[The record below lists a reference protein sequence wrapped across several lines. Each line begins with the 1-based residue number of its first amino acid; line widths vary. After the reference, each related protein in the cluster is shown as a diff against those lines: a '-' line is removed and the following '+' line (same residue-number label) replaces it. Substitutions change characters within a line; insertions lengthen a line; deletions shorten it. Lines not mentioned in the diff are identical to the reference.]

1 MTMPDTTETRDVDW
15 EHVAKHGLAKC
26 TPEHTWA
33 EWLADRNAEIERLG
47 EDLERAYQKD
57 DAKTIEIN
65 ILVPENR
72 RLAAEIDRLSREL
85 LEAKEALAHYDHFLI
100 DLTEDFIGSFDGA
113 ELQDMLVANGLYVI
127 EDFDPAKHHDWS
139 GAAEPGDNFY
149 TPSDVV
155 LKARSVLSPK
165 KEVSRERETG

>member
-1 MTMPDTTETRDVDW
+1 MTMPDTTETRDGRITETITFKFDDEAQQKRFHERLKVGD
-15 EHVAKHGLAKC
+15 EKISIL
-26 TPEHTWA
+26 E
-33 EWLADRNAEIERLG
+33 REIE
-47 EDLERAYQKD
+47 
-57 DAKTIEIN
+57 
-65 ILVPENR
+65 
-72 RLAAEIDRLSREL
+72 RLSREL
-85 LEAKEALAHYDHFLI
+85 QEAKEALVHYDHFLI